1 MALLYRHDDA
11 AHDLFARSFAS
22 DIKPNGTQR
31 TTLIVAGCYIIIIGI
46 LWCVLNSSS
55 CVDFSLMIILVYVG
69 MCRT

>member
-11 AHDLFARSFAS
+11 AHGLFARSFAS
-22 DIKPNGTQR
+22 DLKPNGTQR

-46 LWCVLNSSS
+46 LWYALTSSS
-55 CVDFSLMIILVYVG
+55 CVDFHLIILVYVG